1 MKLFRFIVSI
11 ALLPTWLFAEDVAQD
26 DTRLARSAAQTCHEV
41 IAATYEDS
49 VIAAVK
55 LQQGISA
62 FLAKPDAAGLELAKQ
77 RWLEA
82 RKIYLLTETCR
93 FCGGPIDAK
102 NGPEEMLNSWPIDES
117 VIDQVEGSPVLSIVE
132 DEKRFPVINAELL
145 MQQNMKEGEKNI
157 TCGWHA
163 VEFLLWGQDTEP
175 TAAGQRAFT
184 DYTTAPFAK
193 RRGEFLQS
201 ASDLLVVQ
209 LKKLSSDWKK
219 GAEKNHRST
228 VDAMEP
234 DEALRNVVKGMLML
248 SGFELANE
256 RIMVACETQAQ
267 EEEQSCFSD
276 STNQDMQCNIQGM
289 LNLWNGSY
297 RRVDDTKVEGPSMK
311 QLTAGRDAELANQID
326 QLLNEAL
333 NMANALPRFDQA
345 ILEPITGPGQLAL
358 RALSKKLTEVSA
370 SLRHFA
376 MRMGRPFTAEELEG

>member
-157 TCGWHA
+157 TCG
-163 VEFLLWGQDTEP
+163 
-175 TAAGQRAFT
+175 
-184 DYTTAPFAK
+184 
-193 RRGEFLQS
+193 
-201 ASDLLVVQ
+201 
-209 LKKLSSDWKK
+209 
-219 GAEKNHRST
+219 
-228 VDAMEP
+228 
-234 DEALRNVVKGMLML
+234 
-248 SGFELANE
+248 
-256 RIMVACETQAQ
+256 
-267 EEEQSCFSD
+267 
-276 STNQDMQCNIQGM
+276 
-289 LNLWNGSY
+289 
-297 RRVDDTKVEGPSMK
+297 
-311 QLTAGRDAELANQID
+311 
-326 QLLNEAL
+326 
-333 NMANALPRFDQA
+333 
-345 ILEPITGPGQLAL
+345 
-358 RALSKKLTEVSA
+358 
-370 SLRHFA
+370 
-376 MRMGRPFTAEELEG
+376 